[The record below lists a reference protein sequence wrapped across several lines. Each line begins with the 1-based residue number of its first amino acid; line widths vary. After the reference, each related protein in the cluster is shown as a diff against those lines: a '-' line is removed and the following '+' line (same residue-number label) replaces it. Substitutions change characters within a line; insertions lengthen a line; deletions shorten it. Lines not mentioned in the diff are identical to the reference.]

1 MDSLPT
7 RKSSAESIFY
17 FIFFGTILVVLAYYI
32 AKHGRRILSIGF
44 KKIDD
49 YMMENSI
56 SLDKEPFAVSLPNTP
71 KLYVLNTS
79 LGSAISFKPVDD
91 LTVTGYLCMIKNT
104 SNNDAPIHLKTIT
117 DIERATD
124 SNGSI
129 VLDLDELNEK
139 DTYSIVVYPV
149 TTDGEK
155 GLPSNMVYA
164 YRQDD
169 DIETNYLTTTPF
181 DDNLDNYN
189 FSSNITKLIYR
200 N

>member
-1 MDSLPT
+1 MDSLPM

-17 FIFFGTILVVLAYYI
+17 FIFFGTLLVVLAYYI
-32 AKHGRRILSIGF
+32 AKHGKRVLSIGF
-44 KKIDD
+44 KRIDD
-49 YMMENSI
+49 YMMANSI
-56 SLDKEPFAVSLPNTP
+56 SLDKEPFAVSIPNAT

-79 LGSAISFKPVDD
+79 LGSAISFKPIKDKS
-91 LTVTGYLCMIKNT
+91 VTGYLCMIKNT
-104 SNNDAPIHLKTIT
+104 SNNDAPIRLKTIS

-124 SNGSI
+124 SNGFV
-129 VLDLDELNEK
+129 VLDLDELNEN

-149 TTDGEK
+149 TNDGEK
-155 GLPSNMVYA
+155 GMPSNMVYA